1 MILLQNTPKKYFF
14 LIFLFYYKDKVI
26 FTLKI
31 KSVKMKKYP
40 SKVDI
45 WSISLMVASLGIPL
59 VLSVWE
65 RDWWLL
71 FIMVIA
77 TLFVANMFLA
87 TYYTIKGENLIIKSG
102 ILINKTIKIKDIYKI
117 EKTNSILSSPALS
130 LDRIEIFYGNQNSI
144 IISPKEKSDFI
155 TELLKVNENIKVS
168 QEF

>member
-40 SKVDI
+40 SKIDTWLVI
-45 WSISLMVASLGIPL
+45 IMVASLGIPL
-59 VLSVWE
+59 VLCALE
-65 RDWWLL
+65 KDWWALL
-71 FIMVIA
+71 IMVIA
-77 TLFVANMFLA
+77 TLFVGNIFLS
-87 TYYTIKGENLIIKSG
+87 TNYTIKGENLMIKSG
-102 ILINKTIKIKDIYKI
+102 IIISKTIKIKDIYKI

-130 LDRIEIFYGNQNSI
+130 LDRIEIFYGNLNSI
-144 IISPKEKSDFI
+144 IISPKEKMDFI